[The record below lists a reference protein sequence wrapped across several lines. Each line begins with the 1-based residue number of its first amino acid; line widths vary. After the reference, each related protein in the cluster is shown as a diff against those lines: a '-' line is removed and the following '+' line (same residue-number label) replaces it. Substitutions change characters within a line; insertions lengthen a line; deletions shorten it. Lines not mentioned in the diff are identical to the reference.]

1 MLDFISRLLTNIFY
15 SFNYSFFYISKS
27 ISMSGKRTFNQ
38 YLWNIGKQ
46 IEDELLPKI
55 NSAFGCE
62 FERSDDIFDIIDF
75 KDAIKKKAVEVK
87 GRRNTHD
94 KYDTTIITCGK
105 LTEALMK
112 VECGWDVYFFFVFT
126 NKTMYIK
133 VDKDNCD
140 WDVKLT
146 GTNHIPHYLI
156 PIKELTEFDEN
167 NFSC

>member
-1 MLDFISRLLTNIFY
+1 
-15 SFNYSFFYISKS
+15 
-27 ISMSGKRTFNQ
+27 MSGKRTFNQ

-126 NKTMYIK
+126 NKTM
-133 VDKDNCD
+133 
-140 WDVKLT
+140 
-146 GTNHIPHYLI
+146 
-156 PIKELTEFDEN
+156 
-167 NFSC
+167 